1 MQNKGLVRWT
11 TILLVLISA
20 YYLSF
25 TVVASIYE
33 GKAKEY
39 AAGDVNKEIAYLDS
53 MAPQKV
59 WLGSTLKSV
68 RENQI
73 GLGLDLKGG
82 MNVVLELNVADVL
95 DNLSGHSQDPTYRQ
109 ALTNAIARQDQT
121 QKDFVSLFVD
131 EFHKL
136 DPNARL
142 AAVFGTLS
150 NKESINT
157 NSSDD
162 EVVSFLRRSV
172 NDAIDSS
179 HKVLRNRIDQ
189 FGVVA
194 PNIQKLEGSNRILVE
209 LPGIT
214 EPKRVRKLLQGS
226 ANLEFW
232 ECYLGSEVGDYLVA
246 ADQVLA
252 RLHSNSERT
261 AAAEVTE
268 TAEET
273 SGEVAD
279 AVEAAADSAKSAAK
293 ALAQK
298 IAAGADSTTV
308 AETAE
313 AQTAASKDNPLLSR
327 LQLSRGSSAAVVAVA
342 RKADRAAIDS
352 MLSLPQ
358 VKDVLPRDLVLRW
371 GSKELSEGSNVFELF
386 ALKGSRRG
394 NEPALAGDVVTSA
407 KSEINQQQGR
417 QDPGVS
423 MTMNPEGTKEWAR
436 LTKENVGR
444 PIAIVL
450 DDVVYSAPNVIN
462 EIPNGTSQITGHFTV
477 DEATDLANTLKS
489 GKMAAS
495 VRIVQEDVVGPSLG
509 AAAIKAGVISFLVA
523 LVLLM
528 IYMCLIYG
536 LVPGIVVDL
545 ALLVNLF
552 LTLGILASIHA
563 VLTLPG
569 IAGMVLTLGMAVD
582 ANVLVFERIKEE
594 LKKGKTMLKSI
605 QEGYGNAFSA
615 IIDSNVTT
623 IMTGL
628 ILYFFGSGAIRGF
641 ATTLIIG
648 LLISL
653 LTAVFMTRVIF
664 ETRAEKG
671 KMNGVTFETPI
682 SRHFLENTHIDF
694 IGLRK
699 VGLTVA
705 VAILAIGGVMMT
717 TIGIPRGIDF
727 TGGRNYVVKFD
738 HNVTPAEI
746 SSLVSP
752 ALDGH
757 VSVIRITSEDQVRI
771 STNYKVETNT
781 PEVDKEIETKLYESL
796 QSQLPQGTT
805 QDQFV
810 EQNIQSSQKVGAS
823 VADDIK
829 TGATIAVILSLI
841 VMGIYILIR
850 FKDYAFSV
858 GAFASVTFNTC
869 VIIAFYAILW
879 KIMPFTMEIDMNFIA
894 AVLAII
900 GYSINDTIVVFD
912 RIREELKYHPDMER
926 KELFNRSLNITL
938 TRTINTSTSTLLVV
952 LMIFFFGGASM
963 RSFTFAIILGIVF
976 GTLSTLF
983 VASPIAWMINN
994 HNHKKSQQ
1002 KLAARR

>member
-11 TILLVLISA
+11 TILLILISA

-39 AAGDVNKEIAYLDS
+39 AQGDVNKEIAYLDS

-95 DNLSGHSQDPTYRQ
+95 DNLSGHSQDPTFRQ
-109 ALTNAIARQDQT
+109 ALANAIAKQDQT

-142 AAVFGTLS
+142 AAVVGTLS

-157 NSSDD
+157 NSKD
-162 EVVSFLRRSV
+162 EEVISFLRRSV

-232 ECYLGSEVGDYLVA
+232 ECYLGSEVGDYLVS

-252 RLHSNSERT
+252 RLHKPSAQATSTEVSEP
-261 AAAEVTE
+261 
-268 TAEET
+268 AEET
-273 SGEVAD
+273 SEEVPE
-279 AVEAAADSAKSAAK
+279 AVEAAADSAKSAAE

-298 IAAGADSTTV
+298 IAAGADTTAV

-313 AQTAASKDNPLLSR
+313 AQTGSEDNPLLSR

-358 VKDVLPRDLVLRW
+358 VRDVLPRDLVLRW
-371 GSKELSEGSNVFELF
+371 GSKELSEGSNVFELY

-450 DDVVYSAPNVIN
+450 DDVVYSAPNVMN

-509 AAAIKAGVISFLVA
+509 AAAIKAGVISFLIA

-536 LVPGIVVDL
+536 LFPGMVVDL

-671 KMNGVTFETPI
+671 KMNNATFDTPI
-682 SRHFLENTHIDF
+682 SRHFLENTHVDF

-699 VGLTVA
+699 IGLTVA
-705 VAILAIGGVMMT
+705 VAILAIGGVMMA

-952 LMIFFFGGASM
+952 LIIFFFGGASM
-963 RSFTFAIILGIVF
+963 RSFTFAIILGIIF

-994 HNHKKSQQ
+994 RNHKKAQQ
-1002 KLAARR
+1002 KLTARR

>member
-1 MQNKGLVRWT
+1 MQNKGLVKWT
-11 TILLVLISA
+11 TLLLILISA

-33 GKAKEY
+33 GRAKKY
-39 AAGDVNKEIAYLDS
+39 AQGDVNKEIAYLDS

-95 DNLSGHSQDPTYRQ
+95 DNLSGHSQDPTFRQ
-109 ALTNAIARQDQT
+109 ALESAAAKQDQT
-121 QKDFVSLFVD
+121 SKDFVSLFVD
-131 EFHKL
+131 EFRKL

-157 NSSDD
+157 NSTDD
-162 EVVSFLRRSV
+162 QVISFLRRSV
-172 NDAIDSS
+172 TDAIDSS

-194 PNIQKLEGSNRILVE
+194 PNIQKLEGGSRILVE
-209 LPGIT
+209 LPGVT

-232 ECYLGSEVGDYLVA
+232 ECYIGSEVADYLVS

-252 RLHSNSERT
+252 RLGEISDKK
-261 AAAEVTE
+261 
-268 TAEET
+268 
-273 SGEVAD
+273 GEVA
-279 AVEAAADSAKSAAK
+279 APVAEADSTVAEADTTATAAE
-293 ALAQK
+293 AIAEK
-298 IAAGADSTTV
+298 IAAGADSTVV
-308 AETAE
+308 AEAATP
-313 AQTAASKDNPLLSR
+313 AASKDNPLLSR
-327 LQLSRGSSAAVVAVA
+327 LQISRGSSAAVVAVA

-358 VKDVLPRDLVLRW
+358 VRDVMPRDLVLAW
-371 GSKELSEGSNVFELF
+371 GSKELSEGSNLFELY

-394 NEPALAGDVVTSA
+394 NEPALAGDVVTDA
-407 KSEINQQQGR
+407 KSEINNQQGR
-417 QDPGVS
+417 QEPVVS

-450 DDVVYSAPNVIN
+450 DGVVYSAPNVIN
-462 EIPNGTSQITGHFTV
+462 EIPNGTSQITGNFTV

-495 VRIVQEDVVGPSLG
+495 VRIAQEDVVGPSLG
-509 AAAIKAGVISFLVA
+509 AAAIQAGVISFLIA

-528 IYMCLIYG
+528 IYMCAIYG
-536 LVPGIVVDL
+536 LFPGLVVDL

-552 LTLGILASIHA
+552 LTLGILASLHA

-594 LKKGKTMLKSI
+594 LKKDKTMLKSI

-623 IMTGL
+623 ILTGL

-648 LLISL
+648 LIISL

-664 ETRAEKG
+664 EGRAEKG
-671 KMNGVTFETPI
+671 KMNNTTFDTLL
-682 SRHFLENTHIDF
+682 SRHFLENTKVDF

-699 VGLTVA
+699 IGLTCA
-705 VAILAIGGVMMT
+705 VAILAVGGIMMA

-727 TGGRNYVVKFD
+727 TGGRNYIVKFD
-738 HNVTPAEI
+738 QSVTPAEI
-746 SSLVSP
+746 TELVSP
-752 ALDGH
+752 ALEGH

-771 STNYKVETNT
+771 STNYKVEENT
-781 PEVDKEIETKLYESL
+781 PAVDREIETKLYEGL
-796 QSQLPQGTT
+796 QSKLAAGTT

-810 EQNIQSSQKVGAS
+810 EQYIQSSQKVGSS

-841 VMGIYILIR
+841 VMGVYILIR
-850 FKDYAFSV
+850 FKDYAFSI
-858 GAFASVTFNTC
+858 GAFASVTFNTL

-952 LMIFFFGGASM
+952 LIIFFFGGASM

-994 HNHKKSQQ
+994 RKHKKA
-1002 KLAARR
+1002 LAKK

>member
-1 MQNKGLVRWT
+1 MHNKGLVRWT
-11 TILLVLISA
+11 TIILLLISA

-25 TVVASIYE
+25 TVVASIYQ
-33 GKAKEY
+33 GRAKEY
-39 AAGDVNKEIAYLDS
+39 AQGDVNREIAYLDS
-53 MAPQKV
+53 MAPKKV

-95 DNLSGHSQDPTYRQ
+95 DNLSGKSQDPTFRQ
-109 ALTNAIARQDQT
+109 ALANAVAKQDQT
-121 QKDFVSLFVD
+121 QTDFVSLFVE
-131 EFHKL
+131 EFHKI

-142 AAVFGTLS
+142 SAVFGTLG
-150 NKESINT
+150 NKDRINT
-157 NSSDD
+157 NSTDD
-162 EVVSFLRRSV
+162 QVVSFLHSSV
-172 NDAIDSS
+172 NEAIDSS

-214 EPKRVRKLLQGS
+214 EPKRVRNLLQGS

-232 ECYLGSEVGDYLVA
+232 ECYVGNEVTEYLIS

-252 RLHSNSERT
+252 RLEKVSASAVKTEAPSE
-261 AAAEVTE
+261 E
-268 TAEET
+268 TVAEET
-273 SGEVAD
+273 VAEEST
-279 AVEAAADSAKSAAK
+279 EATENTSAADDI
-293 ALAQK
+293 AQK
-298 IAAGADSTTV
+298 IAAAADSTATV
-308 AETAE
+308 ESSDETA
-313 AQTAASKDNPLLSR
+313 TASSDNPLLAR
-327 LQLSRGSSAAVVAVA
+327 LQLSRGSSAAVVGVA
-342 RKADRAAIDS
+342 RKSDRAAIDS
-352 MLSLPQ
+352 MLNLPQ
-358 VKDVLPRDLVLRW
+358 VRDVLPRDLEFRW
-371 GSKELSEGSNVFELF
+371 GSKELSEGSNVFELY

-394 NEPALAGDVVTSA
+394 NEPALSGDVVTDA
-407 KSEINQQQGR
+407 RSEIDNQQGR
-417 QDPGVS
+417 QEPKVS
-423 MTMNPEGTKEWAR
+423 MTMNAEGTKEWAR
-436 LTKENVGR
+436 ITKENLGR

-450 DDVVYSAPNVIN
+450 DDVVYSAPNVN
-462 EIPNGTSQITGHFTV
+462 SEIPNGTSQISGNFTV

-509 AAAIKAGVISFLVA
+509 AASIRAGIISFLVA

-536 LVPGIVVDL
+536 ILPGLVVDL

-594 LKKGKTMLKSI
+594 LKKGKTMLKAI

-623 IMTGL
+623 ILTGL
-628 ILYFFGSGAIRGF
+628 ILYFFGSGPIRGF

-648 LLISL
+648 LLCSL
-653 LTAVFMTRVIF
+653 LTAVFMTRLIF
-664 ETRAEKG
+664 ERRATKG
-671 KMNGVTFETPI
+671 KMNNITFDTRM
-682 SRHFLENTHIDF
+682 SRHFLEHPHVNF
-694 IGLRK
+694 IGQHK
-699 VGLTVA
+699 VSLSIAA
-705 VAILAIGGVMMT
+705 VLLVIGGIMMAAV
-717 TIGIPRGIDF
+717 GIPRGIDF
-727 TGGRNYVVKFD
+727 TGGRNYIVQFD
-738 HNVTPAEI
+738 HKVTPGDIDA
-746 SSLVSP
+746 LVSP
-752 ALDGH
+752 ALDDQ
-757 VSVIRITSEDQVRI
+757 VTVIRITSEDQVRI

-781 PEVDKEIETKLYESL
+781 PAVDREIETKLYESL
-796 QSQLPQGTT
+796 KSELPEGTT

-810 EQNIQSSQKVGAS
+810 DDFIQSSQKVGSS

-829 TGATIAVILSLI
+829 TGAIIAVILSLI
-841 VMGIYILIR
+841 LMGLYILIR
-850 FKDYAFSV
+850 FKDYSFSI
-858 GAFASVTFNTC
+858 GAFASVTFNTL
-869 VIIAFYAILW
+869 VIIAFYEILW
-879 KIMPFTMEIDMNFIA
+879 KVMPFTMEIDMNFIA

-912 RIREELKYHPDMER
+912 RIREELKYHPEMDR
-926 KELFNRSLNITL
+926 TQLFNQSLNITL

-952 LMIFFFGGASM
+952 LIIFFFGGASM
-963 RSFTFAIILGIVF
+963 RSFTFAILLGVIF
-976 GTLSTLF
+976 GTLSTLY

-994 HNHKKSQQ
+994 SKHKKAQA
-1002 KLAARR
+1002 KLATGKK

>member
-11 TILLVLISA
+11 TILLILISA

-39 AAGDVNKEIAYLDS
+39 AQGDVNKEIAYLDS

-95 DNLSGHSQDPTYRQ
+95 DNLSGHSQDPTFRQ
-109 ALTNAIARQDQT
+109 ALANAIAKQDQT

-157 NSSDD
+157 NSKD
-162 EVVSFLRRSV
+162 EEVISFLRRSV

-232 ECYLGSEVGDYLVA
+232 ECYLGSEVGDYLVS

-252 RLHSNSERT
+252 RLHKPSAQATSTEVSEP
-261 AAAEVTE
+261 
-268 TAEET
+268 AEET
-273 SGEVAD
+273 SEEVTE
-279 AVEAAADSAKSAAK
+279 AVEAAADSAKSAAE

-298 IAAGADSTTV
+298 IAAGADTTAV

-313 AQTAASKDNPLLSR
+313 AQTGSEDNPLLSR

-358 VKDVLPRDLVLRW
+358 VRDVLPRDLVLRW
-371 GSKELSEGSNVFELF
+371 GSKELSEGSNVFELY

-394 NEPALAGDVVTSA
+394 NEPALAGDVVTNA

-450 DDVVYSAPNVIN
+450 DDVVYSAPNVLN
-462 EIPNGTSQITGHFTV
+462 EIPNGTSQITGNFTV

-536 LVPGIVVDL
+536 LFPGMVVDL

-671 KMNGVTFETPI
+671 KMNNATFDTPI
-682 SRHFLENTHIDF
+682 SRHFLENTHVDF

-699 VGLTVA
+699 IGLTVA
-705 VAILAIGGVMMT
+705 VAILAVGGVMMA

-746 SSLVSP
+746 NSLVSP

-771 STNYKVETNT
+771 STNYKVEINT

-952 LMIFFFGGASM
+952 LIIFFFGGASM
-963 RSFTFAIILGIVF
+963 RSFTFAIILGIIF

-994 HNHKKSQQ
+994 HNHKKAQQ
-1002 KLAARR
+1002 KLTARR

>member
-11 TILLVLISA
+11 TILLILISA

-95 DNLSGHSQDPTYRQ
+95 DNLSGHSQDPTFRQ
-109 ALTNAIARQDQT
+109 ALANAIAKQDQT

-157 NSSDD
+157 NSKD
-162 EVVSFLRRSV
+162 EEVISFLRRSV

-232 ECYLGSEVGDYLVA
+232 ECYLGSEVGDYLVS

-252 RLHSNSERT
+252 RLHSTSGRT
-261 AAAEVTE
+261 ASTEVSE
-268 TAEET
+268 PAEET
-273 SGEVAD
+273 SEEVTE
-279 AVEAAADSAKSAAK
+279 AVEAAADSAKSAAE

-298 IAAGADSTTV
+298 IAAGADTTGV
-308 AETAE
+308 AETAK
-313 AQTAASKDNPLLSR
+313 AQTGSEDNPLLSR

-371 GSKELSEGSNVFELF
+371 GSKELSEGSNVFELY

-450 DDVVYSAPNVIN
+450 DDVVYSAPNVMN

-536 LVPGIVVDL
+536 LFPGLVVDL

-605 QEGYGNAFSA
+605 QEG
-615 IIDSNVTT
+615 
-623 IMTGL
+623 
-628 ILYFFGSGAIRGF
+628 
-641 ATTLIIG
+641 LIIG

-671 KMNGVTFETPI
+671 KMNNVTFDTPV
-682 SRHFLENTHIDF
+682 SRHFLESTHVDF

-699 VGLTVA
+699 IGLTVA
-705 VAILAIGGVMMT
+705 VAILAVGGVMMA

-926 KELFNRSLNITL
+926 KQLFNRSLNITL

-952 LMIFFFGGASM
+952 LIIFFFGGASM
-963 RSFTFAIILGIVF
+963 RSFTFAIILGIIF

-994 HNHKKSQQ
+994 HNHKKAQQ
-1002 KLAARR
+1002 KLTARR

>member
-11 TILLVLISA
+11 TILLILISA

-39 AAGDVNKEIAYLDS
+39 AQGDVNKEIAYLDS

-95 DNLSGHSQDPTYRQ
+95 DNLSGHSQDPTFRQ
-109 ALTNAIARQDQT
+109 ALANAIAKQDQT

-157 NSSDD
+157 NSKD
-162 EVVSFLRRSV
+162 EEVISFLRRSV

-232 ECYLGSEVGDYLVA
+232 ECYLGSEVGDYLVS

-252 RLHSNSERT
+252 RLHKPSAQATSTEVSEP
-261 AAAEVTE
+261 
-268 TAEET
+268 AEET
-273 SGEVAD
+273 SEEVPE
-279 AVEAAADSAKSAAK
+279 AVEAAADSAKSAAE

-298 IAAGADSTTV
+298 IAAGADTTAV

-313 AQTAASKDNPLLSR
+313 AQTGSEDNPLLSR

-358 VKDVLPRDLVLRW
+358 VRDVLPRDLVLRW
-371 GSKELSEGSNVFELF
+371 GSKELSEGSNVFELY

-450 DDVVYSAPNVIN
+450 DDVVYSAPNVMN

-536 LVPGIVVDL
+536 LFPGMVVDL

-671 KMNGVTFETPI
+671 KMNNATFDTPI
-682 SRHFLENTHIDF
+682 SRHFLENTHVDF

-699 VGLTVA
+699 IGLTVA
-705 VAILAIGGVMMT
+705 VAILAVGGVMMA

-746 SSLVSP
+746 NSLVSP

-771 STNYKVETNT
+771 STNYKVEINT

-952 LMIFFFGGASM
+952 LIIFFFGGASM
-963 RSFTFAIILGIVF
+963 RSFTFAIILGIIF

-994 HNHKKSQQ
+994 RNHKKAQQ
-1002 KLAARR
+1002 KLTARR

>member
-11 TILLVLISA
+11 TIILMLISA

-25 TVVASIYE
+25 TVVASMYE
-33 GKAKEY
+33 GRAKQY
-39 AAGDVNKEIAYLDS
+39 ARGDVNREIAYLDS

-59 WLGSTLKSV
+59 WLGATLKSV

-95 DNLSGHSQDPTYRQ
+95 DNLSGHSQDPTFRQ
-109 ALTNAIARQDQT
+109 ALESATKKQDQSS
-121 QKDFVSLFVD
+121 KDFVGLFVD

-150 NKESINT
+150 NKESIAT
-157 NSSDD
+157 TSSDD
-162 EVVSFLRRSV
+162 EVVSFLRHSV

-232 ECYLGSEVGDYLVA
+232 ECYIGSEAADYLVS
-246 ADQVLA
+246 ADGVLA
-252 RLHSNSERT
+252 RLHRISDKK
-261 AAAEVTE
+261 AA

-273 SGEVAD
+273 PA
-279 AVEAAADSAKSAAK
+279 EAAVAEGDSTESAAT
-293 ALAQK
+293 AAEAIAEK
-298 IAAGADSTTV
+298 IAATGDSTAV
-308 AETAE
+308 AEE
-313 AQTAASKDNPLLSR
+313 TAAGTKDNPLLSR
-327 LQLSRGSSAAVVAVA
+327 LQLSRGSSAAVAAVA

-358 VKDVLPRDLVLRW
+358 VREVMPRDLVLFW
-371 GSKELSEGSNVFELF
+371 GSKEISEGSNLYELY

-394 NEPALAGDVVTSA
+394 NEPALAGDVVTDA
-407 KSEINQQQGR
+407 KSEIDNRQGR
-417 QDPGVS
+417 QEPVVS
-423 MTMNPEGTKEWAR
+423 MSMNPEGTKEWAR

-462 EIPNGTSQITGHFTV
+462 EIPNGTSQITGNFTV

-509 AAAIKAGVISFLVA
+509 AAAIRAGVISFLVA
-523 LVLLM
+523 LALLM
-528 IYMCLIYG
+528 IYMCAIYG
-536 LVPGIVVDL
+536 LFPGMVVDL

-552 LTLGILASIHA
+552 LTLGILASLHA

-594 LKKGKTMLKSI
+594 LRKGKTMLKSI

-623 IMTGL
+623 ILTGL

-648 LLISL
+648 LIISL

-664 ETRAEKG
+664 EGRAEKG
-671 KMNGVTFETPI
+671 KMAHTTFDT
-682 SRHFLENTHIDF
+682 RLTRNFLRNPHVDF

-699 VGLTVA
+699 VGLSTAGALLLVG
-705 VAILAIGGVMMT
+705 AIMMVT
-717 TIGIPRGIDF
+717 TGIPRGIDF
-727 TGGRNYVVKFD
+727 TGGRNYVVRFD
-738 HNVTPAEI
+738 HPVTPTEI
-746 SSLVSP
+746 SDLVSP

-771 STNYKVETNT
+771 STNYKVEMNSTDT
-781 PEVDKEIETKLYESL
+781 DREIEGLLYESL
-796 QSQLPQGTT
+796 RSELPDGTT
-805 QDQFV
+805 RDHFV
-810 EQNIQSSQKVGAS
+810 EEYIQSSQKVGAS

-829 TGATIAVILSLI
+829 TGAIVAVLLSL
-841 VMGIYILIR
+841 VMMGIYILIR
-850 FKDYAFSV
+850 FKDYAFSF
-858 GAFASVTFNTC
+858 GAFASVTFNTL

-879 KIMPFTMEIDMNFIA
+879 RIMPFTMEIDMNFVA
-894 AVLAII
+894 AVLTII

-912 RIREELKYHPDMER
+912 RVREELGYHPDMDR
-926 KELFNRSLNITL
+926 KQLFNQSLNITL

-983 VASPIAWMINN
+983 VASPIAFMINDRK
-994 HNHKKSQQ
+994 HKRALQRK
-1002 KLAARR
+1002 AAK

>member
-11 TILLVLISA
+11 TILLILISA

-95 DNLSGHSQDPTYRQ
+95 DNLSGHSQDPTFRQ
-109 ALTNAIARQDQT
+109 ALANAIAKQDQT

-157 NSSDD
+157 NSKD
-162 EVVSFLRRSV
+162 EEVISFLRRSV

-232 ECYLGSEVGDYLVA
+232 ECYLGSEVGDYLVS

-252 RLHSNSERT
+252 RLHSTSDRT
-261 AAAEVTE
+261 ASTEVSE
-268 TAEET
+268 PAEET
-273 SGEVAD
+273 SEEVTE
-279 AVEAAADSAKSAAK
+279 AVEAAADSAKSAAE

-298 IAAGADSTTV
+298 IAAGADTTAV

-313 AQTAASKDNPLLSR
+313 TQTASKDNPLLSR

-358 VKDVLPRDLVLRW
+358 VRDVLPRDLVLRW

-509 AAAIKAGVISFLVA
+509 AAAIKAGVISFLIA

-536 LVPGIVVDL
+536 LFPGLVVDL

-582 ANVLVFERIKEE
+582 ANVLVFERIREE

-671 KMNGVTFETPI
+671 KMNNVTFDTPI
-682 SRHFLENTHIDF
+682 SRHFLENTHVDF

-699 VGLTVA
+699 IGLTVA
-705 VAILAIGGVMMT
+705 IAILAIGGVMMA

-746 SSLVSP
+746 NSLVSP

-796 QSQLPQGTT
+796 QSQLPQGMT

-810 EQNIQSSQKVGAS
+810 EQSIQSSQKVGAS

-900 GYSINDTIVVFD
+900 GYSINDVIVVFD

-952 LMIFFFGGASM
+952 LIIFFFGGASM
-963 RSFTFAIILGIVF
+963 RSFTFAIILGIIF

-994 HNHKKSQQ
+994 RNHKKAQQ

>member
-11 TILLVLISA
+11 TILLILISA

-39 AAGDVNKEIAYLDS
+39 AQGDVNKEIAYLDS

-95 DNLSGHSQDPTYRQ
+95 DNLSGHSQDPTFRQ
-109 ALTNAIARQDQT
+109 ALANAIAKQDQT

-157 NSSDD
+157 NSKD
-162 EVVSFLRRSV
+162 EEVISFLRRSV

-232 ECYLGSEVGDYLVA
+232 ECYLGSEVGDYLVS

-252 RLHSNSERT
+252 RLHKPSAQATSTEVSES
-261 AAAEVTE
+261 AD
-268 TAEET
+268 ET
-273 SGEVAD
+273 SEEVAE
-279 AVEAAADSAKSAAK
+279 AVEAAADSAKSAAE

-298 IAAGADSTTV
+298 IAAGADTTAV

-313 AQTAASKDNPLLSR
+313 AQTGSEDNPLLSR

-358 VKDVLPRDLVLRW
+358 VRDVLPRDLVLRW
-371 GSKELSEGSNVFELF
+371 GSKELSEGSNVFELY

-462 EIPNGTSQITGHFTV
+462 EIPNGTSQITGNFTV

-509 AAAIKAGVISFLVA
+509 AAAIKAGVISFLIA

-528 IYMCLIYG
+528 VYMCLIYG
-536 LVPGIVVDL
+536 LFPGMVVDL

-671 KMNGVTFETPI
+671 KMNNATFDTPI
-682 SRHFLENTHIDF
+682 SRHFLENTHVDF

-699 VGLTVA
+699 IGLTVA
-705 VAILAIGGVMMT
+705 VAILAIGGVMMA

-746 SSLVSP
+746 NSLVSP

-771 STNYKVETNT
+771 STNYKVEINT

-858 GAFASVTFNTC
+858 GAFASVTFNTL

-952 LMIFFFGGASM
+952 LIIFFFGGASM
-963 RSFTFAIILGIVF
+963 RSFTFAIILGIIF

-994 HNHKKSQQ
+994 RNHKKAQQ
-1002 KLAARR
+1002 KLTARR

>member
-11 TILLVLISA
+11 TILLILISA

-39 AAGDVNKEIAYLDS
+39 AQGDVNKEIAYLDS

-95 DNLSGHSQDPTYRQ
+95 DNLSGHSQDPTFRQ
-109 ALTNAIARQDQT
+109 ALANAIAKQDQT

-157 NSSDD
+157 NSKD
-162 EVVSFLRRSV
+162 EEVISFLRRSV

-232 ECYLGSEVGDYLVA
+232 ECYLGSEVGDYLVS

-252 RLHSNSERT
+252 RLHKPSAQATSTEVSEP
-261 AAAEVTE
+261 
-268 TAEET
+268 AEET
-273 SGEVAD
+273 SEEVPE
-279 AVEAAADSAKSAAK
+279 AVEAAADSAKSAAE

-298 IAAGADSTTV
+298 IAAGADTTAV

-313 AQTAASKDNPLLSR
+313 AQTGSEDNPLLSR

-358 VKDVLPRDLVLRW
+358 VRDVLPRDLVLRW
-371 GSKELSEGSNVFELF
+371 GSKELSEGSNVFELY

-450 DDVVYSAPNVIN
+450 DDVVYSAPNVMN

-509 AAAIKAGVISFLVA
+509 AAAIKAGVISFLIA

-536 LVPGIVVDL
+536 LFPGMVVDL

-671 KMNGVTFETPI
+671 KMNNATFDTPI
-682 SRHFLENTHIDF
+682 SRHFLENTHVDF

-699 VGLTVA
+699 IGLTVA
-705 VAILAIGGVMMT
+705 VAILAIGGVMMA

-952 LMIFFFGGASM
+952 LIIFFFGGASM
-963 RSFTFAIILGIVF
+963 RSFTFAIILGIIF

-994 HNHKKSQQ
+994 RNHKKAQQ
-1002 KLAARR
+1002 KLTARR

>member
-1 MQNKGLVRWT
+1 
-11 TILLVLISA
+11 
-20 YYLSF
+20 
-25 TVVASIYE
+25 
-33 GKAKEY
+33 
-39 AAGDVNKEIAYLDS
+39 
-53 MAPQKV
+53 
-59 WLGSTLKSV
+59 
-68 RENQI
+68 
-73 GLGLDLKGG
+73 
-82 MNVVLELNVADVL
+82 
-95 DNLSGHSQDPTYRQ
+95 
-109 ALTNAIARQDQT
+109 
-121 QKDFVSLFVD
+121 
-131 EFHKL
+131 
-136 DPNARL
+136 
-142 AAVFGTLS
+142 
-150 NKESINT
+150 
-157 NSSDD
+157 
-162 EVVSFLRRSV
+162 
-172 NDAIDSS
+172 
-179 HKVLRNRIDQ
+179 
-189 FGVVA
+189 
-194 PNIQKLEGSNRILVE
+194 
-209 LPGIT
+209 
-214 EPKRVRKLLQGS
+214 
-226 ANLEFW
+226 
-232 ECYLGSEVGDYLVA
+232 
-246 ADQVLA
+246 
-252 RLHSNSERT
+252 
-261 AAAEVTE
+261 
-268 TAEET
+268 
-273 SGEVAD
+273 
-279 AVEAAADSAKSAAK
+279 
-293 ALAQK
+293 
-298 IAAGADSTTV
+298 
-308 AETAE
+308 
-313 AQTAASKDNPLLSR
+313 
-327 LQLSRGSSAAVVAVA
+327 
-342 RKADRAAIDS
+342 
-352 MLSLPQ
+352 
-358 VKDVLPRDLVLRW
+358 
-371 GSKELSEGSNVFELF
+371 
-386 ALKGSRRG
+386 
-394 NEPALAGDVVTSA
+394 
-407 KSEINQQQGR
+407 
-417 QDPGVS
+417 
-423 MTMNPEGTKEWAR
+423 
-436 LTKENVGR
+436 
-444 PIAIVL
+444 
-450 DDVVYSAPNVIN
+450 
-462 EIPNGTSQITGHFTV
+462 
-477 DEATDLANTLKS
+477 
-489 GKMAAS
+489 MAAS

-536 LVPGIVVDL
+536 LFPGLVVDL

-671 KMNGVTFETPI
+671 KMNNVTFDTPV
-682 SRHFLENTHIDF
+682 SRHFLESTHVDF

-699 VGLTVA
+699 IGLTVA
-705 VAILAIGGVMMT
+705 VAILAVGGVMMA

-926 KELFNRSLNITL
+926 KQLFNRSLNITL

-952 LMIFFFGGASM
+952 LIIFFFGGASM
-963 RSFTFAIILGIVF
+963 RSFTFAIILGIIF

-994 HNHKKSQQ
+994 HNHKKAQQ
-1002 KLAARR
+1002 KLTARR

>member
-11 TILLVLISA
+11 TILLILISA

-39 AAGDVNKEIAYLDS
+39 AQGDVNKEIAYLDS

-95 DNLSGHSQDPTYRQ
+95 DNLSGHSQDPTFRQ
-109 ALTNAIARQDQT
+109 ALANAIAKQDQT

-157 NSSDD
+157 NSKD
-162 EVVSFLRRSV
+162 EEVISFLRRSV

-232 ECYLGSEVGDYLVA
+232 ECYLGSEVGDYLVS

-252 RLHSNSERT
+252 RLHKPSAQATSTEVSEP
-261 AAAEVTE
+261 
-268 TAEET
+268 AEET
-273 SGEVAD
+273 SEEVPE
-279 AVEAAADSAKSAAK
+279 AVEAAADSAKSAAE

-298 IAAGADSTTV
+298 IAAGADTTAV

-313 AQTAASKDNPLLSR
+313 AQTGSEDNPLLSR

-358 VKDVLPRDLVLRW
+358 VRDVLPRDLVLRW
-371 GSKELSEGSNVFELF
+371 GSKELSEGSNVFELY

-450 DDVVYSAPNVIN
+450 DDVVYSAPNVMH

-509 AAAIKAGVISFLVA
+509 AAAIKAGVISFLIA

-536 LVPGIVVDL
+536 LFPGMVVDL

-671 KMNGVTFETPI
+671 KMNNATFDTPI
-682 SRHFLENTHIDF
+682 SRHFLENTHVDF

-699 VGLTVA
+699 IGLTVA
-705 VAILAIGGVMMT
+705 VAILAIGGVMMA

-926 KELFNRSLNITL
+926 MELFNRSLNITL

-952 LMIFFFGGASM
+952 LIIFFFGGASM
-963 RSFTFAIILGIVF
+963 RSFTFAIILGIIF

-994 HNHKKSQQ
+994 RNHKKAQQ
-1002 KLAARR
+1002 KLTARR